1 MRKFVETLGRLLESA
16 NPDDITMQWDIA
28 KRGPKVFIDHNQN
41 VGGKTIASVYSVRPR
56 SGAPVSTP
64 ILWEEVGTVHPDDFT
79 IQTIWPRLQR
89 YGDLFSPV
97 LEGGQ
102 TLEEAEERLGL

>member
-1 MRKFVETLGRLLESA
+1 M
-16 NPDDITMQWDIA
+16 
-28 KRGPKVFIDHNQN
+28 
-41 VGGKTIASVYSVRPR
+41 
-56 SGAPVSTP
+56 
-64 ILWEEVGTVHPDDFT
+64 HPDDFT